1 MQPSEAFEIRPLSA
15 DLLEDYLSFFDH
27 DAFCD
32 NPDWAAC
39 YCYFFHVTCHDAAWE
54 ARTSEQN
61 RAAIS
66 ALITSGHAHGYL
78 AYHDGKPVGWCHAA
92 PRLEIPYLQVIPELH
107 VEDADRVGS
116 IVCFV
121 IAAPFRRQGVASRLL
136 EAACDGFRQ
145 QGLAFAEAYPR
156 LDTHAD
162 DENYPGPL
170 GLYEAV
176 GFEPFR
182 QLEGVLIMRK
192 PL

>member
-1 MQPSEAFEIRPLSA
+1 MQPSEELVIRPLSA

-39 YCYFFHVTCHDAAWE
+39 YCYFFHVTRHDAAWE
-54 ARTSEQN
+54 ARTGEQN

-66 ALITSGHAHGYL
+66 ALIAGGRAHGYL
-78 AYHDGKPVGWCHAA
+78 AYVAGKPVGWCHAA
-92 PRLEIPYLQVIPELH
+92 PRIEIPYLQVVPELH
-107 VEDADRVGS
+107 VEDGQRVGA

-121 IAAPFRRQGVASRLL
+121 IAAPFRRQGIARSLL
-136 EAACDGFRQ
+136 DAACEGFRQ
-145 QGLAFAEAYPR
+145 QRLAFAEAYPR
-156 LDTHAD
+156 LDTHAE

-170 GLYEAV
+170 ALYSDA
-176 GFEPFR
+176 GFETFR
-182 QLEGVLIMRK
+182 QLEGALIVRK